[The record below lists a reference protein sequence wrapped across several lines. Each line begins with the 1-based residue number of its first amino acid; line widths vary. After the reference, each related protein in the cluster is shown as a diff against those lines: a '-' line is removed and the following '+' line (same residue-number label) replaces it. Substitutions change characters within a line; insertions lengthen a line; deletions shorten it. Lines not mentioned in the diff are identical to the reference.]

1 MRAALGN
8 AAFIAAICVWMNAC
22 SGLVVPLPA
31 AQPALSLKGISL
43 PRVSDGKE
51 IDLGN
56 ALSSSP
62 GKMMLVLGTHPG
74 DFNMVE
80 YAQKVRFFWPR
91 LQEKG
96 VKRCIIVMNGQ
107 PSSCKL
113 LAELLDIPAEIELL
127 SDPTGE
133 AGRCF
138 GVSRGFRPDDAAL
151 SPNLKYST
159 FDV

>member
-31 AQPALSLKGISL
+31 AQPAVSLKGISL

-62 GKMMLVLGTHPG
+62 GKTMLVLGTHPG

-80 YAQKVRFFWPR
+80 YAQKVRYFWPR

-96 VKRCIIVMNGQ
+96 VKRCIMVMNGQ
-107 PSSCKL
+107 ASSC
-113 LAELLDIPAEIELL
+113 
-127 SDPTGE
+127 SQ
-133 AGRCF
+133 R
-138 GVSRGFRPDDAAL
+138 S
-151 SPNLKYST
+151 ST
-159 FDV
+159 FRNVEELSSTFRRKSSFFQIQRARQDVSLVSAVDSVRRRRAQP